1 MALTCKNCNSP
12 LMVNYPSGVC
22 KCPSCEAEY
31 LLKDADDEY
40 SKYSALLDKLKA
52 HEATLKK
59 DDLSNK
65 EINTVLFDL
74 KNILPECKKDIAPDT
89 SEALERMCDDAMK
102 YCRRYLKYNTGKNQ
116 LMNCEYEKANETFKS
131 IIEFKNSRELAEECE
146 ENLKTD
152 LPESSLLHAY
162 FAVQV
167 FIGIMLFFKVLL
179 GMGTY
184 ISLFIAFIIA
194 FADFWAM
201 RSKGALSLIPIIISV
216 MFPIPIVTVLL
227 IWLIF
232 KVTLR
237 TAVLTSIIITVAA
250 VLLFCLGIAIWG
262 RGK

>member
-12 LMVNYPSGVC
+12 LIANYPSGVC

-102 YCRRYLKYNTGKNQ
+102 YCRRYLKYNRGKNQ
-116 LMNCEYEKANETFKS
+116 LINCDYEKAKETFES
-131 IIEFKNSRELAEECE
+131 IIEFKNSRELAKECE

-152 LPESSLLHAY
+152 RSESSWIHVFL
-162 FAVQV
+162 AVQV
-167 FIGIMLFFKVLL
+167 FIGSIFFLKVLL
-179 GMGTY
+179 EMGTY

-194 FADFWAM
+194 FADFLAM
-201 RSKGALSLIPIIISV
+201 RSKGSLSFILMISSSMFTVPIGTI
-216 MFPIPIVTVLL
+216 LL

-237 TAVLTSIIITVAA
+237 TAVLTAFIMTVAGF
-250 VLLFCLGIAIWG
+250 LLFWWGVAIWG